1 MMPTSDAGQRAYAAY
16 SAAVGRATFDG
27 KALPAWCALDDARRA
42 GWAAA
47 EATPVVKR
55 WYTSKTLW
63 LNFIG
68 LVLACTAAAEMALPA
83 LRGLYDGNMLFVGVT
98 FALPIFNGALRFV
111 TQTAV
116 GK

>member
-1 MMPTSDAGQRAYAAY
+1 MKPIGRNAYNAFC
-16 SAAVGRATFDG
+16 AAVGGQTFDG
-27 KALPAWCALDDARRA
+27 KPLPNWAELDAQRQA

-83 LRGLYDGNMLFVGVT
+83 FRGLYDGNMLFVLVT
-98 FALPIFNGALRFV
+98 FALPIFNAALRFV
-111 TQTAV
+111 TETAV

>member
-1 MMPTSDAGQRAYAAY
+1 MMPAANPGQRAYAAY
-16 SAAVGRATFDG
+16 CAAVGYATFNG
-27 KALPAWCALDDARRA
+27 KPQPAWVALDDARRA

-83 LRGLYDGNMLFVGVT
+83 LRGLYDGNLLFVMVT
-98 FALPIFNGALRFV
+98 FALPIFNAALRFV
-111 TQTAV
+111 TETAV